1 MDNLNHQVFERFSL
15 LLEDALPLRLLKSD
29 YAPLILATFQSLF
42 KSQNRL
48 ILDEESLQEQLAELL
63 EDIRFRAEEGVDRVY
78 EAQARHLLARW
89 TDQGYLRNFL
99 TEEGKVCYELTADSE
114 KALRWVE
121 TLEKQDFVG
130 TESRFRDILG
140 KLRELLEYTV
150 EDPDRRVAELERRKA
165 EIEIEIARIREC
177 NEVSSFDDYQIKS
190 RFQELNRLARD
201 LLADFKEVEDN
212 FRQITRTIY
221 QKHAE
226 KQSRKGQI
234 LRYAFDAIEELR
246 QSEQGKSF
254 YAFWDSL
261 LRSSGHQE
269 LQNLAEEL
277 YMVLENR
284 QINTQDSLL
293 RSIKSFLHQAAQ
305 KVLESNDRMAE
316 KLSRIIIERDPQETR
331 RLKETIGSI
340 KEVALKLAEKEFS
353 SEAFISIEGQPEIFM
368 PLERKLGRPSIDPV
382 FSQQPEEPSGEF
394 DWQEEP
400 EVMDRLFQTFFVDKK
415 ALKKQLARLLQDNR
429 QLSLQDILRDFP
441 IEKGLPEL
449 FAYLSFASQAEKH
462 EIDTEKR
469 DLILFDHENQRALVM
484 PEVRFNR

>member
-1 MDNLNHQVFERFSL
+1 MDNRNRQEYHRFSL

-29 YAPLILATFQSLF
+29 YAPVILTTFQCLF
-42 KSQNRL
+42 KDRNRL
-48 ILDEESLQEQLAELL
+48 VLQEESLHELLAELL
-63 EDIRFRAEEGVDRVY
+63 EDIRFRASEGHERGY

-89 TDQGYLRNFL
+89 TDQGFLRNFL
-99 TEEGKVCYELTADSE
+99 TEESTVCYELTADSE

-121 TLEKQDFVG
+121 SLEKQEFVG
-130 TESRFRDILG
+130 TESRFRDIVS

-150 EDPDRRVAELERRKA
+150 EDPERRVAELERKKA
-165 EIEIEIARIREC
+165 EIDAEILRIREH
-177 NEVSSFDDYQIKS
+177 NEVSSFDDYQVKS
-190 RFQELNRLARD
+190 RFQELSRLARD

-226 KQSRKGQI
+226 QQSRKGQI

-246 QSEQGKSF
+246 QSDQGKSF

-261 LRSSGHQE
+261 LRTSGPQE
-269 LQNLAEEL
+269 LQKLADELYQILDRRNLA
-277 YMVLENR
+277 
-284 QINTQDSLL
+284 TQDSLL
-293 RSIKSFLHQAAQ
+293 RSIKTYLHQAAQ

-340 KEVALKLAEKEFS
+340 KELALKLAEKDYTGEGFLWVD
-353 SEAFISIEGQPEIFM
+353 GQPDIAM
-368 PLERKLGRPSIDPV
+368 PLERKLGRPSVEPV
-382 FSQQPEEPSGEF
+382 FDQQPEEPDGEMG
-394 DWQEEP
+394 WQEEP

-415 ALKKQLARLLQDNR
+415 ALRKQLTRLLQENR
-429 QLSLQDILRDFP
+429 SLSLQDVLRSHP
-441 IEKGLPEL
+441 IEKGLPEV
-449 FAYLSFASQAEKH
+449 FAYLTLASQVEKH
-462 EIDTEKR
+462 EIDEDKR
-469 DLILFDHENQRALVM
+469 DLITFDHDQQRALVM